1 MSLFAFNRTFSPE
14 PSTTYYDDDQF
25 DSDFL
30 KCTSL
35 DAARRSDN
43 SRWRMEELMTDIHSS
58 PPPFEFDY
66 LSPKLSSD
74 EMSHHHQNQNHLDD
88 GHQVTD
94 QGGTKV
100 ETNER
105 VVEVDRDGEGEG
117 QEDVPMDTS
126 LGMFFITIT
135 IGWWG

>member
-1 MSLFAFNRTFSPE
+1 MM
-14 PSTTYYDDDQF
+14 
-25 DSDFL
+25 
-30 KCTSL
+30 KK
-35 DAARRSDN
+35 
-43 SRWRMEELMTDIHSS
+43 LMTDIHSS

-66 LSPKLSSD
+66 LSPKISD
-74 EMSHHHQNQNHLDD
+74 EMSHSHQNQNHLDD

-94 QGGTKV
+94 QGVTKV